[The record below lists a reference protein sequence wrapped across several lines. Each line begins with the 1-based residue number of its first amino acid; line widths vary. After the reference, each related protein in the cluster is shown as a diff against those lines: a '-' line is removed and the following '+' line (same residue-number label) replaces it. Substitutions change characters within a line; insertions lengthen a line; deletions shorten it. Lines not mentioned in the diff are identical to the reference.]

1 MHPKDSTSY
10 YVDTSSFV
18 FIDVLLLIARY
29 LETALIAI
37 RWLFVDKK
45 KLLHFHKI
53 NLTNKPEETKCVNKC
68 NAININIWLNI
79 MSNHCLNMIFL
90 G

>member
-18 FIDVLLLIARY
+18 FIDVLLFIARY
-29 LETALIAI
+29 LETALIPI

-45 KLLHFHKI
+45 NILLHFHKI
-53 NLTNKPEETKCVNKC
+53 NLTNKPEETKCVNKY
-68 NAININIWLNI
+68 NAISINI
-79 MSNHCLNMIFL
+79 
-90 G
+90 